1 MNNWSQRDAISV
13 LDNIIESK
21 LDKYEH
27 NLRRYLNRMD
37 IDLRNYNEYNIGWY
51 SLSSLFTERADLNN
65 APTSNVIKSV
75 IDSLVSKLANN
86 KTRPFFAPVNGSY
99 KTRQVV
105 KQVQQYFDIVF
116 DKLNIHDIISDAF
129 KNACIFDIGY
139 VFLDPFTFEVSCL
152 PTWCVATLNSE
163 AAYAKPTKALIEFKN
178 TPSTLL
184 NKYDIPLKDKYCNF
198 EMYIDILKK
207 EAVLFV
213 NEKEAKRTKLQD
225 AVLPIVPVYF
235 NKPVFGN
242 RTISVVDELEDI
254 QTHIDYLSAH
264 ISAAEQLSPIGN
276 TYIYS
281 NGTNLKASDLNN
293 GAGNIFEIDLPP
305 GMSSMP
311 VVKTA
316 DPLFDPQWRNE
327 LDKYKQDA
335 YDMIGISQLSAQS
348 KKPSGLDSGAALQTM
363 EDIESDR
370 FETQVTHFVNAY
382 VQTAQM
388 MLKLLP
394 EDTDIL
400 PASSFNSSYTWKDVK
415 EQEGLFKIQFSA
427 ATALS
432 KDPAERIKEVQQ
444 MMQTGLIE
452 TAKAAQYLDLPDL
465 SDAYA
470 GASAVSNAI
479 DCCINGAIE
488 KENYEIPNYINYQQ
502 LSSRIALVENQL
514 YSSITGEDRKADH
527 DIKISLARVL
537 LLEDELNK
545 VMERD
550 GFLDVDEQAEQLTS
564 TGGIATGQTA
574 AGIQALSGA
583 DALQQ
588 NEIQEQ

>member
-1 MNNWSQRDAISV
+1 MNNWKQTEAIST
-13 LDNIIESK
+13 LDNVIESR

-27 NLRRYLNRMD
+27 NLRRYLNRAD
-37 IDLRNYNEYNIGWY
+37 IDLRNYNEYSMGWF
-51 SLSSLFTERADLNN
+51 SLSSTFTERADLDNT
-65 APTSNVIKSV
+65 PCFNVIKSV

-105 KQVQQYFDIVF
+105 KQVQQYFDIIF
-116 DKLNIHDIISDAF
+116 DRLNIHDIISDAF
-129 KNACIFDIGY
+129 RNACIFDIGY
-139 VFLDPFTFEVSCL
+139 VFLDPFTFEISCL

-163 AAYAKPTKALIEFKN
+163 AAYSKPTKALIEFKN
-178 TPSTLL
+178 TPSMLL
-184 NKYDIPLKDKYCNF
+184 NKYDIPLKSKYCNF
-198 EMYIDILKK
+198 EMYIDTIEK

-213 NEKEAKRTKLQD
+213 NEKEVKKTKLQD
-225 AVLPIVPVYF
+225 SILPIIPVYF
-235 NKPVFGN
+235 NKPVYGN
-242 RTISVVDELEDI
+242 KTVSVCDELEDI
-254 QTHIDYLSAH
+254 QTHIDILSAKM
-264 ISAAEQLSPIGN
+264 SAAEQLSPIGA
-276 TYIYS
+276 TFIY
-281 NGTNLKASDLNN
+281 NGGLNLHASDLNN
-293 GAGNIFEIDLPP
+293 GSGNIYEIDVPP

-311 VVKTA
+311 VTKQN
-316 DPLFDPQWRNE
+316 DPLYDPQWQNALER
-327 LDKYKQDA
+327 YKQAA

-382 VQTAQM
+382 VDTAKT
-388 MLKLLP
+388 MLRLLP
-394 EDTDIL
+394 EDTDVL
-400 PASSFNSSYTWKDVK
+400 PATSFNSSYTWKDVK
-415 EQEGLFKIQFSA
+415 EQEALFKIQFSA

-444 MMQTGLIE
+444 LMQTGLIE

-488 KENYEIPNYINYQQ
+488 QENYEIPNYINYQQ

-537 LLEDELNK
+537 LLEEELNK

-550 GFLDVDEQAEQLTS
+550 GFLNVEEQAEQLTS
-564 TGGIATGQTA
+564 TGGISTGATA
-574 AGIQALSGA
+574 SGIQAISAA
-583 DALQQ
+583 D
-588 NEIQEQ
+588 EMQEQQ